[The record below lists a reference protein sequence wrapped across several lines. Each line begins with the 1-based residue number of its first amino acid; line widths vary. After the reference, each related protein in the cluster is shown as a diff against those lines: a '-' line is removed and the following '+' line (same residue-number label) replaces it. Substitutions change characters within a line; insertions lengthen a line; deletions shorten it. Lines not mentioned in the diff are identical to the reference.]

1 MSFSRTLLVL
11 GCLWGSLSIGAGP
24 VATAAE
30 KPGRIVAGI
39 ASADSLLSDLEYII
53 STLAGQKE
61 QWNKNVYPN
70 LEVFLIGVSTDRPV
84 RMDTAID
91 SENGKRSIFVI
102 PVEKANL
109 TEFRDDNIAPIDIAS
124 ERVPGDQTLYELTG
138 GVLDPDSWWMRH
150 AADYAIISKI
160 KGDTAKDQEDPAKAH
175 EGLFDTDKH
184 YDLVVQLLTKA
195 DERDG
200 RVKAV
205 EKLRTESDASLKE
218 PKDGESE
225 AALKLRKVM
234 ARQQLDTF
242 EQLFSQTQKMFL
254 GWCTDS
260 EAGRA
265 FADIQIQ
272 ALEGTELQK
281 VGENL
286 GTTVSHFAAIPEA
299 KDPVLKARFNILLA
313 KSVQKRLADFAD
325 AAGPAGRERIEKNEK
340 RTPEQKEAGKA
351 VYTVL
356 IDLLAKNA
364 DLEALDAFAEVTKQ
378 ESGKHVL
385 VAGLKAKEGA
395 LLKTLAEKL
404 PAANSQWTS
413 MVSGEKI
420 GDIDVHHL
428 VNSKTTD
435 VVKTFW
441 GTGDMYIAAGPD
453 TIWLAKGE
461 GSLDVL
467 KTYIEKGKGKAEEG
481 DKTRIASVRFHAK
494 PILTIN
500 DSFWEEIDFDV
511 KKIVG
516 QFGFLGGGDEKKSK
530 PKTTRPGHKAG
541 ESKSTR
547 DQLKNFKWAEA
558 AMDSM
563 TEGAD
568 DVVEVNFYRK
578 EKSVD
583 GLIDIRKDVLKA
595 AGTVIAK
602 FAKENLQ

>member
-11 GCLWGSLSIGAGP
+11 GCLLGGFSIGARS

-39 ASADSLLSDLEYII
+39 ASADSLLGDLEYIV

-61 QWNKNVYPN
+61 QWNKNVFPN

-91 SENGKRSIFVI
+91 AENGKRSIFVI

-124 ERVPGDQTLYELTG
+124 ERVPGDPTLYELSG
-138 GVLDPDSWWMRH
+138 GVLDPDTWWMRH
-150 AADYAIISKI
+150 AFDYAIISKI
-160 KGDTAKDQEDPAKAH
+160 KADTAKDQEDPAKAH
-175 EGLFDTDKH
+175 EGFFTTPKH
-184 YDLVVQLLTKA
+184 YDLVVQLLTTA
-195 DERDG
+195 EERDG
-200 RVKAV
+200 RIKAV
-205 EKLRTESDASLKE
+205 EKLRVESDASLKE

-225 AALKLRKVM
+225 AAFNLRKKL
-234 ARQQLDTF
+234 AEQQLDTF
-242 EQLFSQTQKMFL
+242 EQLFSQTSKMFL

-265 FADIQIQ
+265 FCDIQIQ
-272 ALEGTELQK
+272 ALKGTELQK
-281 VGENL
+281 VGEDL
-286 GTTVSHFAAIPEA
+286 GTTASHFAAIPEA
-299 KDPVLKARFNILLA
+299 KDPVLQGRFNIVLSE
-313 KSVQKRLADFAD
+313 SVQKRVADFAKV
-325 AAGPAGRERIEKNEK
+325 AGPAGQEKIDKNEK
-340 RTPEQKEAGKA
+340 KTPEQKEASKKVFNA
-351 VYTVL
+351 LV
-356 IDLLAKNA
+356 DLLAKNA
-364 DLEALDAFAEVTKQ
+364 DLGALDAFAEVTKQ
-378 ESGKHVL
+378 KSGKHVL
-385 VAGLKAKEGA
+385 VAAVKAKEGS
-395 LLKTLAEKL
+395 LLKTIAEQL
-404 PAANSQWTS
+404 PTANSQWTS
-413 MVSGEKI
+413 KVSIEKI

-428 VNSKTTD
+428 VNSKPTD

-441 GTGDMYIAAGPD
+441 GSGDMYIAAGPD
-453 TIWLAKGE
+453 TVWIAKGE

-467 KTYIEKGKGKAEEG
+467 KTYVEKMKGKAEEG
-481 DKTRIASVRFHAK
+481 DKTRIALVRFHAK
-494 PILTIN
+494 PIVTIN

-516 QFGFLGGGDEKKSK
+516 QFGFMSSGEKKSK
-530 PKTTRPGHKAG
+530 PKPTRPGQKAG

-558 AMDSM
+558 AMDAM
-563 TEGAD
+563 TEGEG
-568 DVVEVNFYRK
+568 DVVEVTFHRK
-578 EKSVD
+578 ENSVD
-583 GLIDIRKDVLKA
+583 GLIDIQKDVLKA